1 MLTLFFVDQ
10 LSSGNTQ
17 EIDKED
23 AHHAVKVLRLNIGEK
38 IKISDGES
46 NWVSGPI
53 VQISKK
59 SLEISITERGVE
71 SASKPELILVQAIT
85 KSDRNKEMLELIIAA
100 GVDQIIPWQA
110 ERSISK
116 WQDDSERKWLI
127 TIKES
132 CKQSRRVKLPR
143 LRQVMSTTGLAKEFN
158 SKNLGLVF
166 HESGQVKFADAQIDS
181 NLDAMYLII
190 GPEGGIT
197 DNELS
202 ILQSSG
208 SMILRLGTTVLRS
221 AHAGFAALAAV
232 QTKLGRW

>member
-85 KSDRNKEMLELIIAA
+85 KSDRNKEMLELITAA

-132 CKQSRRVKLPR
+132 CKQSRRVKVPR

-197 DNELS
+197 DDELS

-208 SMILRLGTTVLRS
+208 AMILRLGPTVLRS

>member
-1 MLTLFFVDQ
+1 
-10 LSSGNTQ
+10 
-17 EIDKED
+17 
-23 AHHAVKVLRLNIGEK
+23 
-38 IKISDGES
+38 
-46 NWVSGPI
+46 
-53 VQISKK
+53 
-59 SLEISITERGVE
+59 
-71 SASKPELILVQAIT
+71 LVQAIT
-85 KSDRNKEMLELIIAA
+85 KSDRNKEMLELITAA
-100 GVDQIIPWQA
+100 GVDQVIPWQA

-132 CKQSRRVKLPR
+132 CKQSRRIKVPR
-143 LRQVMSTTGLAKEFN
+143 LRQVMNTTSLAKEFN

-166 HESGQVKFADAQIDS
+166 HESGQVKFADAQFGS
-181 NLDAMYLII
+181 NLDAVYLII

-202 ILQSSG
+202 IFQGAG
-208 SMILRLGTTVLRS
+208 SMILRLGPTVLRS